1 MTASDFVKQM
11 TKEMNS
17 NYKTKEN
24 DMKKTELTKEDKE
37 HQEDCVRK
45 LEEDCRF
52 YSKFYCLTHVI
63 TPKQFKEHYG
73 YE

>member
-1 MTASDFVKQM
+1 M
-11 TKEMNS
+11 E
-17 NYKTKEN
+17 
-24 DMKKTELTKEDKE
+24 KTELTQEDKDYQKE
-37 HQEDCVRK
+37 RARK

-73 YE
+73 YK